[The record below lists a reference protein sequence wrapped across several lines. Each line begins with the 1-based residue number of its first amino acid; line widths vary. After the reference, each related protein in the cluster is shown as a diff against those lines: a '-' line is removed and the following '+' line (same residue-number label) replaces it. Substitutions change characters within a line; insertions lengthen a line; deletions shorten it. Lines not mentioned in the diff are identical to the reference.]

1 MTLKYAKEN
10 INVKYAEGNV
20 FETCKR
26 KHQFEVCKGR
36 WDAGVVGLNPSLS
49 LRTFL
54 LTVPGQHGIL

>member
-1 MTLKYAKEN
+1 MTLKYAKGN

-26 KHQFEVCKGR
+26 KHKFEVCKGR

-49 LRTFL
+49 LHTFL
-54 LTVPGQHGIL
+54 LTVPGQRGIL